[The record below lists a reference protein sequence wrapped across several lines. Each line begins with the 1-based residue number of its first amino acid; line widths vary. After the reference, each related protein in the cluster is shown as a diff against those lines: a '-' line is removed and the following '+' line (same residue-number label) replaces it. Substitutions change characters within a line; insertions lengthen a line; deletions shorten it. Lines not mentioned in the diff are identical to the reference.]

1 MNGKTVPGKKFLYE
15 GKGGSFMKTTK
26 ILLAG
31 RLDFGPLARHLRAFI
46 EALAQRKEN
55 QIYLDPFMLEHY
67 RCDSFGTQTL
77 LNEYLAQNNVMMATK
92 GMNYDFS
99 VFTDLLTLNYGD
111 TFYKNFLKYKSKI
124 KICYEVFDGS
134 LPPLDWIDIINSNFD
149 ICCTPSMYIADCLIK
164 GGVKIPCFDL
174 PCVVFNDQ
182 LLKKQPCVSREKV
195 RFGFV
200 GGAEQRKNLLK
211 VLDAFY
217 KAFQGKKDVEL
228 YIHSSYTAEPAYA
241 QECAARV
248 KKYKKD
254 CDIIFNFEKRLSK
267 NEMYDMIS
275 TFSFYVFPTKNTG
288 YFTTPCEALSVG
300 IPVIISDIPVHQEL
314 TQNLTQQDGAFLIKA
329 NEIDVMIHSYLG
341 NKCLGVQYDMSV
353 DAIVEQML
361 AAYEHRKIL
370 FTKEK
375 IEKRKAVARQYSL
388 ASLTPV
394 FNNLFHPDTIYLSKR
409 AGITQEELFLNSEKF
424 NSEKLVKKY
433 QALNE
438 NIKLS
443 NDKEFNEKR
452 YTLPN
457 PQMGEFV
464 ERICLNIEKAKLS
477 LCPTGDI
484 LGSHYMKRMIARAQ
498 KYRVSNMPWFIYKL
512 FSQYCKL
519 KSLITKESK

>member
-1 MNGKTVPGKKFLYE
+1 
-15 GKGGSFMKTTK
+15 
-26 ILLAG
+26 
-31 RLDFGPLARHLRAFI
+31 
-46 EALAQRKEN
+46 
-55 QIYLDPFMLEHY
+55 
-67 RCDSFGTQTL
+67 
-77 LNEYLAQNNVMMATK
+77 
-92 GMNYDFS
+92 MNYDFA
-99 VFTDLLTLNYGD
+99 VFTDLLTLDYGD

-134 LPPLDWIDIINSNFD
+134 LPPLDWIDIINSQFD

-174 PCVVFNDQ
+174 PCVVFNDK
-182 LLKKQPCVSREKV
+182 LLEKQPCVSKEKV
-195 RFGFV
+195 RFGFI
-200 GGAEQRKNLLK
+200 GGAEQRKNPLK

-217 KAFQGKKDVEL
+217 KAFKGKKDVEL

-254 CDIIFNFEKRLSK
+254 CDIIFNFEKRLPK
-267 NEMYDMIS
+267 NEMYDLIS
-275 TFSFYVFPTKNTG
+275 TFSLYVFPTKNTG

-314 TQNLTQQDGAFLIKA
+314 VRNLTPQDGAFLIKA
-329 NEIDVMIHSYLG
+329 DEIDVMIHSYLG

-361 AAYEHRKIL
+361 MAYEHRKVL
-370 FTKEK
+370 FSKEK

-388 ASLTPV
+388 ANLALI
-394 FNNLFHPDTIYLSKR
+394 FNNLFHPETIYLSKR
-409 AGITQEELFLNSEKF
+409 AGITQEGLFLNSKV
-424 NSEKLVKKY
+424 LVKKY

-452 YTLPN
+452 YTISN

-464 ERICLNIEKAKLS
+464 ERICLTIEKAKLS
-477 LCPTGDI
+477 SFPSGDI
-484 LGSHYMKRMIARAQ
+484 LGSPYMKRMIARAE
-498 KYRVSNMPWFIYKL
+498 KYHIHQMPWFIYKL